1 MANEDDSGEG
11 PGEWCSI
18 NEAARRLRVDPKT
31 VRDWLAAVPPKLR
44 ERSRGNRGRE
54 VWITDDER
62 RDLPDHSEG
71 TPESVELRV
80 QVARLEER
88 LAASERREADERQHS
103 ASLMALLAEE
113 RARVDKLQADHRTA
127 VAELRAELA
136 EARRPWLARVLEG
149 LRRKGS

>member
-1 MANEDDSGEG
+1 
-11 PGEWCSI
+11 
-18 NEAARRLRVDPKT
+18 
-31 VRDWLAAVPPKLR
+31 
-44 ERSRGNRGRE
+44 
-54 VWITDDER
+54 
-62 RDLPDHSEG
+62 
-71 TPESVELRV
+71 
-80 QVARLEER
+80 VARLEER

-136 EARRPWLARVLEG
+136 EARRPWLARVLDG